1 MTDDRCDTLNGESD
15 KPMHIAFAY
24 LDGHVWTGGFNY
36 LRNLL
41 AAVHS
46 LEKSERPEIALLVP
60 AEATPN
66 DYQPLTPCVDR
77 VLTMP
82 REPSWPWTLRRWRT
96 SAREWLGMAPTI
108 HTYLRAQSVTCLF
121 SMEEYGPYFRMP
133 LLTWIPDFQHCRLPE
148 MFPEEERKE
157 RDRRY
162 ARIAR
167 NATRV
172 IVSSR
177 DALNDLALVAPKAVD
192 KARVLSFVAQVPAGL
207 YNSDPTWVCERYN
220 LPRRFFYLPN
230 QFWKHKNH
238 LVVLQALELLHSRRP
253 EITVVCTGDTRD
265 YRHSQY
271 FAQLQDRIAETGL
284 NDNLVILGK
293 VPHED
298 VLQLMRQ
305 SVAVL
310 QPSLFEGWSTLV
322 EEAKSIGKRIIIS
335 DIPVH
340 REQRPPA
347 AVFFD
352 PRNAEALAGCLEEAA
367 ASYTAGPDIELEA
380 HARDRLPERARQFG
394 MALVQIVREAVELEE
409 GTAVRVPEVSAE
421 P

>member
-1 MTDDRCDTLNGESD
+1 MNRESD
-15 KPMHIAFAY
+15 KPVNLAFAY

-36 LRNLL
+36 LRNLF

-46 LEKSERPEIALLVP
+46 LEKNERPEIALAVP
-60 AEATPN
+60 AEATPSG
-66 DYQPLTPCVDR
+66 YELLTPYVDR

-96 SAREWLGMAPTI
+96 NARERLGMAPTI
-108 HTYLRAQSVTCLF
+108 LPYLRAQSVTCLF
-121 SMEEYGPYFRMP
+121 SMEEYGPHFRMP

-162 ARIAR
+162 ARIAQ

-172 IVSSR
+172 IVSSG
-177 DALNDLALVAPKAVD
+177 DALNDFTQIAPQSVS

-207 YNSDPTWVCERYN
+207 YDSDPVWVCERYN
-220 LPRRFFYLPN
+220 LPQRFFYLPN

-238 LVVLQALELLHSRRP
+238 LVVLQALELLHARRP
-253 EITVVCTGDTRD
+253 DIVVVCTGDTRD

-271 FAQLQDRIAETGL
+271 FAQLQDRITETGL
-284 NDNLVILGK
+284 NNNFVILGK

-322 EEAKSIGKRIIIS
+322 EEVKSIGKRLIIS

-340 REQRPPA
+340 REQQPPA

-352 PRNAEALAGCLEEAA
+352 PRNAEALASCLEEAA
-367 ASYTAGPDIELEA
+367 SSYTAGPDGDLEA
-380 HARDRLPERARQFG
+380 LARERLPERTRQFG
-394 MALVQIVREAVELEE
+394 VRLVEIVQEVAQVAEKTATRVRAARVE
-409 GTAVRVPEVSAE
+409 R
-421 P
+421 